1 MAEFE
6 QLNLHPEAR
15 IFMGAFKNLFAA
27 SASGEFSVEKLR
39 KTLEIVIKDG
49 LSAAAK
55 DYEGT
60 REELFADSKEVEGQ
74 IFCVFFYFHT
84 FSWHLNFKFE
94 ATVTSKRFRLN
105 W

>member
-15 IFMGAFKNLFAA
+15 IFMEAFKNLFAA

-39 KTLEIVIKDG
+39 KTFEIVKDG

-74 IFCVFFYFHT
+74 IFCVFFYFPT
-84 FSWHLNFKFE
+84 LSWHLNSKFE